1 MGTDRMFHRS
11 AARSGPAPALSLHAH
26 TARWIGSAAI
36 EACGSSELAPGG
48 SARVVGVFSAGFYV
62 LAREHLFAV
71 GRTRIF
77 PGPLHLVLEEIDQF
91 PAEGDAVC
99 VVNGG
104 LSAGAVAVDLRS
116 ATPWEPTLPPA
127 GIRGGALRALVELQ
141 AMVPVPADV
150 AGRWQALRR
159 ALQEDD
165 FGAARAMLEG
175 LGGGLTPTGDDVLA
189 GLLLVDHWCHPESS
203 RPMAV
208 AQAAAT
214 TDLSRAFLR
223 WAALG
228 QSIEP
233 VHVMLDAAAAWA
245 GAGQQH
251 SLDAFQEAAG
261 RVAGIGGSSGQA
273 LLVGIGLAAECATS
287 GLHG

>member
-1 MGTDRMFHRS
+1 MGTDRMFHRRT
-11 AARSGPAPALSLHAH
+11 AGSGPASALSLRAQS
-26 TARWIGSAAI
+26 ARWIGAGVL
-36 EACGSSELAPGG
+36 EACSSPALAPGG
-48 SARVVGVFSAGFYV
+48 PARVVGVFSAGFYV
-62 LAREHLFAV
+62 LARDHLFAV
-71 GRTRIF
+71 GRTRIS
-77 PGPLHLVLEEIDQF
+77 PGPLHLVLEAMDRF

-99 VVNGG
+99 AVHGG
-104 LSAGAVAVDLRS
+104 LSAGAIAVDLRL
-116 ATPWEPTLPPA
+116 ATPWKPTLPPA
-127 GIRGGALRALVELQ
+127 GLRGGALRALAELQ

-159 ALQEDD
+159 VIQADD

-189 GLLLVDHWCHPESS
+189 GLLLIDRWCHPESS
-203 RPMAV
+203 RPTAV

-223 WAALG
+223 WAARG

-233 VHVMLDAAAAWA
+233 VHVLLDAAAAWA
-245 GAGQQH
+245 SAGQQH
-251 SLDAFQEAAG
+251 SLDAFQKAAS

-273 LLVGIGLAAECATS
+273 LLAGIGLAAECAMS
-287 GLHG
+287 GLHV